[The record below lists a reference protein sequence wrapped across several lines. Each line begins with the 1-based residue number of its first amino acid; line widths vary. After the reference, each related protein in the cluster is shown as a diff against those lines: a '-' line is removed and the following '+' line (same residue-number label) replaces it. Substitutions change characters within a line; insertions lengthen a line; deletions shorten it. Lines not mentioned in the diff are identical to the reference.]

1 MLSRRIG
8 RAQARRLAEAASID
22 DALAELSGTAYG
34 RTVRPG
40 IGLARAQ
47 RGIAETA
54 LWHVRV
60 LAGWAPPAAIEAIRS
75 LTAWF
80 ELANIED
87 HLIYLAGGEAPT
99 PFSLGGLATA
109 WDRVA
114 ETRTAAEARA
124 ALATSPWGDPGGDD
138 IADVRLTLRLA
149 WARRVLDAV
158 DDATEWAAGAV
169 ALIVARELF
178 LNARS
183 PDELLARRPPGIGR
197 AWRQASGLR
206 GLRDALPA
214 QAAWALQD
222 AEDPAKLWRTE
233 VAWWWR
239 VEQDASA
246 LVHAP
251 LMGEPWVVGSVVLLG
266 VDAWRAGAALASAAR
281 GGAPEAVEVFDELG

>member
-8 RAQARRLAEAASID
+8 RAHARRLAEDASVD
-22 DALAELSGTAYG
+22 DALAELSATAYG
-34 RTVRPG
+34 RAVRPG
-40 IGLARAQ
+40 MDLARAQ
-47 RGIAETA
+47 RGIAETV

-60 LAGWAPPAAIEAIRS
+60 LAGWAPPGASEAIRS

-87 HLIYLAGGEAPT
+87 HLMYLAGGDAPT

-109 WDRVA
+109 WNRLA
-114 ETRTAAEARA
+114 ETRTATEAHA
-124 ALATSPWGDPGGDD
+124 VLASSPWGDPGADD
-138 IADVRLTLRLA
+138 IADVRLALRLA

-158 DDATEWAAGAV
+158 EDATDWAAGAV
-169 ALIVARELF
+169 ALVVARELF

-183 PDELLARRPPGIGR
+183 PDDLLARRPPGIGR
-197 AWRQASGLR
+197 SWRHAGGLR

-214 QAAWALQD
+214 QAVWALQD
-222 AEDPAKLWRTE
+222 VEEPAKLWRAE
-233 VAWWWR
+233 VAWWQR
-239 VEQDASA
+239 VEQDALT

-266 VDAWRAGAALASAAR
+266 VDAWRASAALASAAR